1 MPREHQPARIRKR
14 NRVGLYRES
23 EGFIVPL
30 EGMGQH
36 NPARGKEPCFV
47 HATKERRR
55 WGLPVLIT
63 PETIR
68 TLQRKL
74 YRKAKQEPSCRFHA
88 LYDKVYRADI
98 LEFAYRLVRANK
110 GSAGIDGVTFET
122 IEENEGAPA
131 FIGELEE
138 ALRNKTYKP
147 DPVKRVMIP
156 KSDGSQRPLGI
167 PTIRDRVAQMAAKL
181 VIEPIFEADFCE
193 TSYGFRPKK
202 SAHNA
207 VDDVTYAMNIGYTE
221 VIDADLSKYFDTIPH
236 ANLMATVAERI
247 CDGEILRLIQMWL
260 KAPIMEM
267 DKDGTKRNIG
277 GGKGNRKGTPQGGV
291 ISPLLSNLYL
301 HILDRIWERNNL
313 QHRLGARI
321 VRYADDIVILC
332 RRNKS
337 DKAMAVLRQILERLK
352 LALNET
358 KTKIVNSHK
367 GKFDFLGFTIW
378 IAESRKNGNLYSH
391 VQPSKKALQAIK
403 DSVTAITQRKMTVK
417 PLEKIVTEV
426 NATVRGWVGYFH
438 FKNCSKVLTHLRGH
452 VEERLRTHLRKRHKV
467 KARGTGYARYGSQ
480 VLYGKYGLYKVP
492 TTAGWKKAH
501 AV

>member
-1 MPREHQPARIRKR
+1 
-14 NRVGLYRES
+14 
-23 EGFIVPL
+23 
-30 EGMGQH
+30 
-36 NPARGKEPCFV
+36 
-47 HATKERRR
+47 
-55 WGLPVLIT
+55 LPKLIT

-110 GSAGIDGVTFET
+110 GSAGIDGVTFEA
-122 IEENEGAPA
+122 IEENEGAAA
-131 FIGELEE
+131 FIAELQE
-138 ALRNKTYKP
+138 ALRNKTYRP
-147 DPVKRVMIP
+147 LPVKRVMIP
-156 KSDGSQRPLGI
+156 KSDGKERPLGI
-167 PTIRDRVAQMAAKL
+167 PTIRDRVVQMAAKL
-181 VIEPIFEADFCE
+181 VIEPIFEADFCD

-202 SAHNA
+202 SAHGA
-207 VDDVTYAMNIGYTE
+207 VDDVAYAMNTGYTE

-301 HILDRIWERNNL
+301 HILDRIWERKNL
-313 QHRLGARI
+313 TQRLGARI
-321 VRYADDIVILC
+321 VRYADDIVLLC
-332 RRNKS
+332 KRGKS
-337 DKAMAVLRQILERLK
+337 GRVMTVFRQILERLK
-352 LALNET
+352 LSLNET
-358 KTKIVNSHK
+358 KTKIVNAHK
-367 GKFDFLGFTIW
+367 EKFDFLGFSIHMG
-378 IAESRKNGNLYSH
+378 ESSKSGKLYPH
-391 VQPSKKALQAIK
+391 VQPSKKSLQAIK
-403 DSVTAITQRKMTVK
+403 DRVAALTKRERTVK
-417 PLEKIVTEV
+417 PLDWIVKEV

-438 FKNCSKVLTHLRGH
+438 FKNCSKVLTHLKGH
-452 VEERLRTHLRKRHKV
+452 VEERLRTHLRKRHKI
-467 KARGTGYARYGSQ
+467 KDRGIGYAKFGSQ

-501 AV
+501 AM

>member
-1 MPREHQPARIRKR
+1 
-14 NRVGLYRES
+14 
-23 EGFIVPL
+23 
-30 EGMGQH
+30 MGI
-36 NPARGKEPCFV
+36 
-47 HATKERRR
+47 ATMLK
-55 WGLPVLIT
+55 T
-63 PETIR
+63 PEVIR

-74 YRKAKQEPSCRFHA
+74 YRKAKQEPACRFHA

-98 LEFAYRLVRANK
+98 LSHAYALVRANK
-110 GSAGIDGVTFET
+110 GSAGIDGVTFAV

-138 ALRNKTYKP
+138 ALRSKTYKP

-181 VIEPIFEADFCE
+181 VIEPIFEADFCK

-207 VDDVTYAMNIGYTE
+207 VDDVAHAMNTGYSE

-247 CDGEILRLIQMWL
+247 CDGAILHLIQMWL

-301 HILDRIWERNNL
+301 HLLDRIWERKNL
-313 QHRLGARI
+313 QQRLGARI

-332 RRNKS
+332 RRGKS
-337 DKAMAVLRQILERLK
+337 EQAMTVLRQILERLK
-352 LALNET
+352 LTLNEA
-358 KTKIVNSHK
+358 KTKIVNAYE
-367 GKFDFLGFTIW
+367 GKYDFLGFSIW
-378 IAESRKNGNLYSH
+378 MGKSRKSGKLYPH

-403 DSVTAITQRKMTVK
+403 DRVTELTKRERTVK
-417 PLEKIVTEV
+417 PLEWIVKEV

-438 FKNCSKVLTHLRGH
+438 FKNCSKVLTHLKGH
-452 VEERLRTHLRKRHKV
+452 VEERLRTHLRKRHKI
-467 KARGTGYARYGSQ
+467 KDRGAGFARFGNQA
-480 VLYGKYGLYKVP
+480 LYGKYGLYKVP

-501 AV
+501 ALQ

>member
-1 MPREHQPARIRKR
+1 
-14 NRVGLYRES
+14 
-23 EGFIVPL
+23 
-30 EGMGQH
+30 MGI
-36 NPARGKEPCFV
+36 
-47 HATKERRR
+47 ATMLK
-55 WGLPVLIT
+55 T

-74 YRKAKQEPSCRFHA
+74 YRKTKQEPACRFHA

-98 LEFAYRLVRANK
+98 LSHAYALVRANQ
-110 GSAGIDGVTFET
+110 GSAGIDGVTFAA
-122 IEENEGAPA
+122 IEEQGGVTA
-131 FIGELEE
+131 FIAELEE

-156 KSDGSQRPLGI
+156 KADGSQRPLGI

-207 VDDVTYAMNIGYTE
+207 VDDVAYALNTGYTE

-247 CDGEILRLIQMWL
+247 CDGAILHLIQMWL

-291 ISPLLSNLYL
+291 ISPLMSNLYL
-301 HILDRIWERNNL
+301 HLLDRIWERNNL
-313 QHRLGARI
+313 QQRLGARI

-332 RRNKS
+332 RRGKS
-337 DKAMAVLRQILERLK
+337 EQAMTVLRQILERLE
-352 LALNET
+352 LTLNEA
-358 KTKIVNSHK
+358 KTKVVNAYK

-378 IAESRKNGNLYSH
+378 MAKGRKTGNYYPH
-391 VQPSKKALQAIK
+391 VQPSKKSLQVIK
-403 DSVTAITQRKMTVK
+403 DRVTKLTNRVRTVK
-417 PLEKIVTEV
+417 PLTWVVKEV
-426 NATVRGWVGYFH
+426 NATVRGWVSYFH
-438 FKNCSKVLTHLRGH
+438 YRNCSKTLTHLKSH
-452 VEERLRTHLRKRHKV
+452 VEERLRTHIRKRHKV
-467 KARGTGYARYGSQ
+467 RERKAGYALFPIGT
-480 VLYGKYGLYKVP
+480 LYEKCALYKVP

-501 AV
+501 AL

>member
-1 MPREHQPARIRKR
+1 M
-14 NRVGLYRES
+14 
-23 EGFIVPL
+23 
-30 EGMGQH
+30 
-36 NPARGKEPCFV
+36 
-47 HATKERRR
+47 
-55 WGLPVLIT
+55 PVLTT

-74 YRKAKQEPSCRFHA
+74 YRKAKQEPACRFHA
-88 LYDKVYRADI
+88 LYDKIYRADI
-98 LEFAYRLVRANK
+98 LSHAYNLVRANK
-110 GSAGIDGVTFET
+110 GSAGIDGVTFEA
-122 IEENEGAPA
+122 IEETEGAPA
-131 FIGELEE
+131 FIGKLEE

-207 VDDVTYAMNIGYTE
+207 VDDVVDAMFSGHTE

-260 KAPIMEM
+260 KAPIMEQ

-313 QHRLGARI
+313 QQRLGARI

-332 RRNKS
+332 RRGKS
-337 DKAMAVLRQILERLK
+337 DKAMTTLRQILERLK
-352 LALNET
+352 LSLNET
-358 KTKIVNSHK
+358 KTKIVNAHSE
-367 GKFDFLGFTIW
+367 KFDFLGFSIHMV
-378 IAESRKNGNLYSH
+378 ESRRTGKLYPH
-391 VQPSKKALQAIK
+391 VQASKKALQKIK
-403 DSVTAITQRKMTVK
+403 DRVTELTTRRRTVM
-417 PLEKIVTEV
+417 PIEWIVKEV

-438 FKNCSKVLTHLRGH
+438 YRNSGRTLQKVRNHLEQRLT
-452 VEERLRTHLRKRHKV
+452 THLRKRHKV
-467 KARGTGYARYGSQ
+467 RDRIAGYAKFPARS
-480 VLYGKYGLYKVP
+480 LYEKYGLYKVP

-501 AV
+501 AL

>member
-1 MPREHQPARIRKR
+1 
-14 NRVGLYRES
+14 
-23 EGFIVPL
+23 
-30 EGMGQH
+30 
-36 NPARGKEPCFV
+36 
-47 HATKERRR
+47 
-55 WGLPVLIT
+55 VLTT

-74 YRKAKQEPSCRFHA
+74 YRKAKQEPACRFHA

-98 LEFAYRLVRANK
+98 LSHAYKLVRANK
-110 GSAGIDGVTFET
+110 GSAGIDGVTFEA

-138 ALRNKTYKP
+138 ALRTKTYKP

-202 SAHNA
+202 SAHDA
-207 VDDVTYAMNIGYTE
+207 VDDVADAMFTGHTE

-260 KAPIMEM
+260 KAPVMEM

-291 ISPLLSNLYL
+291 ISPLLSKLYL

-313 QHRLGARI
+313 QQRLGARI
-321 VRYADDIVILC
+321 VRYADDIVLLC
-332 RRNKS
+332 KRGKS
-337 DKAMAVLRQILERLK
+337 GRVMTIFRQILERLK
-352 LALNET
+352 LTLNET
-358 KTKIVNSHK
+358 KTKIVNAHK
-367 GKFDFLGFTIW
+367 EKFDFLGFSIRM
-378 IAESRKNGNLYSH
+378 AESWKTGNLYPH
-391 VQPSKKALQAIK
+391 VQPSKKSLQKIK
-403 DSVTAITQRKMTVK
+403 DRVTEFTGRRRTIM
-417 PLEKIVTEV
+417 PLEWIVKEV
-426 NATVRGWVGYFH
+426 NATVRGWAGYFH
-438 FKNCSKVLTHLRGH
+438 YRNCSKALGQIRSH
-452 VEERLRTHLRKRHKV
+452 VEERLITHLRKRHKV
-467 KARGTGYARYGSQ
+467 RNRNAGYARFPDRL
-480 VLYGKYGLYKVP
+480 LYKRYNLYKVP
-492 TTAGWKKAH
+492 TTAVWAKVH
-501 AV
+501 ALQ

>member
-1 MPREHQPARIRKR
+1 MPM
-14 NRVGLYRES
+14 L
-23 EGFIVPL
+23 
-30 EGMGQH
+30 
-36 NPARGKEPCFV
+36 
-47 HATKERRR
+47 T
-55 WGLPVLIT
+55 T
-63 PETIR
+63 PERIR

-74 YRKAKQEPSCRFHA
+74 YSKAKQEPACRFHA

-110 GSAGIDGVTFET
+110 GSAGIDGITFEA

-202 SAHNA
+202 SAHDA
-207 VDDVTYAMNIGYTE
+207 VDDVTYALNTGYTE

-260 KAPIMEM
+260 KAPVMEM

-277 GGKGNRKGTPQGGV
+277 GGKGNRTGTPQGGV

-313 QHRLGARI
+313 QQRLGARI
-321 VRYADDIVILC
+321 VRYADDIVLLC
-332 RRNKS
+332 KRGKS
-337 DKAMAVLRQILERLK
+337 GRVMTIFRQILERLK
-352 LALNET
+352 LTLNET
-358 KTKIVNSHK
+358 KTKIVNAHK
-367 GKFDFLGFTIW
+367 EKFDFLGFSIRM
-378 IAESRKNGNLYSH
+378 AESWKTGNLYPH
-391 VQPSKKALQAIK
+391 VQPSKKSLQKIK
-403 DSVTAITQRKMTVK
+403 DRVTELTGRRRTIM
-417 PLEKIVTEV
+417 PLEWIVKEV

-438 FKNCSKVLTHLRGH
+438 YRNCSKALGLIRSH
-452 VEERLRTHLRKRHKV
+452 VEERLITHLRKRHKIRNRN
-467 KARGTGYARYGSQ
+467 AGYVRFPDRLLYKRYN
-480 VLYGKYGLYKVP
+480 LYKVP
-492 TTAGWKKAH
+492 TTAVWTKAH
-501 AV
+501 AL